1 MSKTLIFVILDE
13 SGSMNGKK
21 DDVIGGFNS
30 FIEEQKNIK
39 TDQSRFF
46 MIKFNSNVFPIHNNI
61 KLEYVPPLTNENY
74 RPSGNTALYDAVYK
88 AILTVD
94 EYKEKDERIVIVIF
108 TDGLEN
114 SSKVATKHILKEM
127 ITSREASG
135 EWTFLYI
142 GENPFQ
148 WSQDTGTD
156 ITDGI
161 QYDHLSPNKS
171 FESASQALSKYRLR
185 DLKKKGYN
193 LFDVL

>member
-1 MSKTLIFVILDE
+1 MSKTLMFVILDE

-114 SSKVATKHILKEM
+114 SSKVDISVYRRKSVSM
-127 ITSREASG
+127 VSRY
-135 EWTFLYI
+135 WY
-142 GENPFQ
+142 
-148 WSQDTGTD
+148 
-156 ITDGI
+156 
-161 QYDHLSPNKS
+161 
-171 FESASQALSKYRLR
+171 
-185 DLKKKGYN
+185 
-193 LFDVL
+193 